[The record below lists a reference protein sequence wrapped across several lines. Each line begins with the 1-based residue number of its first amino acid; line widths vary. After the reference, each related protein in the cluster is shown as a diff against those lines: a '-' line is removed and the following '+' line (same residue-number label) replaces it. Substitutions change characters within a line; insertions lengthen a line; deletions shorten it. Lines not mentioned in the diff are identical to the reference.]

1 MYVFDAWMYR
11 TYHHRGGSLSFDISN
26 MRHKTPDL
34 DELLEGCKRFALLDY
49 SASGGSPAVHGR
61 FIESVLD
68 ALKAARKDDLAG
80 YGSIMSLLKSVSVD
94 SPERFESDIDKA
106 FIKIKDLA
114 AHH

>member
-49 SASGGSPAVHGR
+49 SASGGSPAVRGQL
-61 FIESVLD
+61 IESVID

-80 YGSIMSLLKSVSVD
+80 YGSIISLLKSVSVD
-94 SPERFESDIDKA
+94 SPEHFEADIDTA
-106 FIKIKDLA
+106 FNKIKEYA
-114 AHH
+114 AL